1 MEALELVVLLVEAVV
16 GQMLLATL
24 LQALPQLIPEALEA
38 LELQIPS
45 SELRTHG
52 REAVVAQVTPLET
65 VEMVVLEVVA
75 VAVLAQLQLGLAG
88 QVAQD

>member
-52 REAVVAQVTPLET
+52 LAAVVAQVTPLET
-65 VEMVVLEVVA
+65 VEMVALEVEVA
-75 VAVLAQLQLGLAG
+75 AVLAQLQLGLAG